1 MSSIYDFVARDIS
14 GREVQISEY
23 RGPTGVSKLVVRLWG
38 CSECGAE
45 HDRDV
50 NAARN
55 ILYAGLRCRAS
66 VRGNE
71 PSHDMIPVEQDTPV
85 LARYGWGACYVAA

>member
-1 MSSIYDFVARDIS
+1 LNKRLTPRLSRMRGQLARP
-14 GREVQISEY
+14 VL
-23 RGPTGVSKLVVRLWG
+23 RGARASNDPRLLD

-50 NAARN
+50 NAAGN
-55 ILYAGLRCRAS
+55 IRYVGLRCRAS

-71 PSHDMIPVEQDTPV
+71 FSPHMIPVEQETPV
-85 LARYGWGACYVAA
+85 LARYGWGACYVAT